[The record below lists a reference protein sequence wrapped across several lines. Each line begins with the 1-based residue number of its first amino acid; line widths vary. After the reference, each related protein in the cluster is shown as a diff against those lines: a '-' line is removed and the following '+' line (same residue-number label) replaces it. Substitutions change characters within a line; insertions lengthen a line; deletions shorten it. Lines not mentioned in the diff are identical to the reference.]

1 MNQPRPQY
9 PTRDFPAMLDE
20 TRIADALEHIAL
32 SQRRQADAME
42 SIQDILLSF
51 VFGKP
56 FERKESNDGR

>member
-1 MNQPRPQY
+1 
-9 PTRDFPAMLDE
+9 MLDE